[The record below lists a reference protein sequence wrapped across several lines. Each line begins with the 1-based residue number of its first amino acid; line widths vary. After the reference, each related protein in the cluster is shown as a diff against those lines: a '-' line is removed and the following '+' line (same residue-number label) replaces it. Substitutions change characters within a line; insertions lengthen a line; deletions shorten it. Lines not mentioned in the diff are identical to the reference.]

1 MIPEQVNAGIELIAR
16 ALELVGVAAI
26 ALAFGYAL
34 LRGLL
39 HLGQKRADAYERV
52 RVYVGKALLLG
63 LEFLVAADI
72 IRTVTI
78 APTVDGLLSLGLLIA
93 VRIVLGWSIAVE
105 IEGCWPWQVAAT
117 RRSEVSGQRS
127 DHEESSKV
135 WKNSIQ
141 SFQGLEKSL
150 SSFA

>member
-105 IEGCWPWQVAAT
+105 IEGCWPWQVAKTKRDEGRGT
-117 RRSEVSGQRS
+117 REG
-127 DHEESSKV
+127 
-135 WKNSIQ
+135 
-141 SFQGLEKSL
+141 
-150 SSFA
+150 A

>member
-105 IEGCWPWQVAAT
+105 IEGCWPWQVAKT
-117 RRSEVSGQRS
+117 KRDEGRGTGDGKRR
-127 DHEESSKV
+127 DH
-135 WKNSIQ
+135 
-141 SFQGLEKSL
+141 
-150 SSFA
+150 

>member
-93 VRIVLGWSIAVE
+93 VRIILGWSIAVE
-105 IEGCWPWQVAAT
+105 IEGCWPWQVA
-117 RRSEVSGQRS
+117 
-127 DHEESSKV
+127 KM
-135 WKNSIQ
+135 
-141 SFQGLEKSL
+141 EKDPSR
-150 SSFA
+150 AAKGGV

>member
-1 MIPEQVNAGIELIAR
+1 MISEHVTAGIELIAR

-39 HLGQKRADAYERV
+39 HTGQKRADAYERV
-52 RVYVGKALLLG
+52 KIFLGKALLLG

-78 APTVDGLLSLGLLIA
+78 APTVEGLLSLGLLIA

-105 IEGCWPWQVAAT
+105 IEGCWPWQVAAMKRDEGQGARVEGRGT
-117 RRSEVSGQRS
+117 RGGV
-127 DHEESSKV
+127 
-135 WKNSIQ
+135 
-141 SFQGLEKSL
+141 
-150 SSFA
+150 

>member
-105 IEGCWPWQVAAT
+105 IEGCWPWQVAKTKRNEGRGT
-117 RRSEVSGQRS
+117 REG
-127 DHEESSKV
+127 
-135 WKNSIQ
+135 
-141 SFQGLEKSL
+141 
-150 SSFA
+150 A

>member
-1 MIPEQVNAGIELIAR
+1 MCVEQVNAGIELIAR

-26 ALAFGYAL
+26 ALAFACAL

-39 HLGQKRADAYERV
+39 HTGQKRADAYERV
-52 RVYVGKALLLG
+52 KIFLGKALLLG

-78 APTVDGLLSLGLLIA
+78 APTVEGLLSLGLLIA

-105 IEGCWPWQVAAT
+105 IEGCWPWQVAAMK
-117 RRSEVSGQRS
+117 RDEGRGAR
-127 DHEESSKV
+127 
-135 WKNSIQ
+135 
-141 SFQGLEKSL
+141 GG
-150 SSFA
+150 A